1 MRYTVLFSVLFLLVL
16 FFVVL
21 ICYCSSIKIDT
32 AVITPAILGY
42 RSNVVSSIDPAI
54 VSPVFMSNW

>member
-1 MRYTVLFSVLFLLVL
+1 MRYTVLFLLV

-21 ICYCSSIKIDT
+21 ICYCSSINIDT
-32 AVITPAILGY
+32 AVINPAILGY